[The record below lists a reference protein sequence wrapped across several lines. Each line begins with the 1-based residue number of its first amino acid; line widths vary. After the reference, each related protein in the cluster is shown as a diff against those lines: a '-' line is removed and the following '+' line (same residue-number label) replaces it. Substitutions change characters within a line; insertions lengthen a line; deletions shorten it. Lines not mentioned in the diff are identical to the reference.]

1 MKTRFSNTN
10 FNGIKMIIFLL
21 VFIPFSNLKT
31 FAAGGGKVNFS
42 GSWALNQTTSKLS
55 EGGGYGAAKM
65 LNISQEGNV
74 LSVVRTQTNRDGEEM
89 TVTLKYTLDGKECD
103 NSNNRR
109 TSKSVA
115 SWSKDGKVLT
125 INTTSVSERNGQK
138 IETKSAETWEL
149 AANGKTI
156 TINQTVNSSRGERKS
171 MLIYEKK

>member
-74 LSVVRTQTNRDGEEM
+74 LSVVRTQTNRDGEGRPPE
-89 TVTLKYTLDGKECD
+89 
-103 NSNNRR
+103 RR
-109 TSKSVA
+109 RWCRSC
-115 SWSKDGKVLT
+115 G
-125 INTTSVSERNGQK
+125 R
-138 IETKSAETWEL
+138 
-149 AANGKTI
+149 
-156 TINQTVNSSRGERKS
+156 
-171 MLIYEKK
+171 